1 MIFVTLGTQDK
12 SFERL
17 LAEVER
23 LMELGKIQEDVIVQA
38 GTTAYQSE
46 KMRIHD
52 LLPMDE
58 MERLTG
64 QCRLLIT
71 HGGVGSIISGLKHG
85 KTVIAVPRLEKYKE
99 HVNDHQ
105 TQIIRNFGSRGH
117 IIGTEGVEEL
127 EAALEKANAFV
138 PTAYQSNTE
147 NMIDLIK
154 RHIDA

>member
-46 KMRIHD
+46 KMKIYD